1 MKKEEFKNY
10 KFVSPINFG
19 IFYNSETVTYISV
32 THMFEDGAIQYG
44 TKVIYG
50 RYWDLVE
57 FFIDHCTKNHQPDTE
72 FWADSE
78 KVEQAWKDFSKLD
91 IKDKNKAFELSE
103 KYDIILAGYQEYGAM
118 YRHLFERI

>member
-10 KFVSPINFG
+10 KFVSPINYG
-19 IFYNSETVTYISV
+19 LFYNSETETYIAI
-32 THMFEDGAIQYG
+32 THRFEDGGLRYG

-50 RYWDLVE
+50 KYWDIVE
-57 FFIDHCTKNHQPDTE
+57 FFINHCTPNHQLDTT

-91 IKDKNKAFELSE
+91 ITDKKTALELEE

-118 YRHLFERI
+118 YRHLFER